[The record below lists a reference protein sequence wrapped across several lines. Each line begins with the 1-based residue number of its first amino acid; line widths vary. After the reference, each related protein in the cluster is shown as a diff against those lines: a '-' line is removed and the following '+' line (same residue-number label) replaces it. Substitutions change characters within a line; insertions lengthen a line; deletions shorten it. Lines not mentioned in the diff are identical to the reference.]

1 MVPSVHF
8 LVRQAARER
17 LAAVRTLSEHSK
29 QRHLAMAELYIRRA
43 EELSGIELEN
53 AASQADSCR

>member
-17 LAAVRTLSEHSK
+17 LAAVRAVSEESK
-29 QRHLAMAELYIRRA
+29 QRHLAMAELYARRA
-43 EELSGIELEN
+43 EEIRDGSEREGRQASG
-53 AASQADSCR
+53 